1 MALYADIVTEWQKKN
16 ILTAADLATALNGHA
31 ISFAYHSGKIEN
43 DNITYN
49 DTREIFDHDGVTSYT
64 GDLKT
69 LFEIRNSKDAYELL
83 LSDFE
88 KHLPITEDLI
98 KRFHVE
104 ITKNTYDTY
113 RWQKGERP
121 GQYKIGD
128 YITGKNEVGLYPNE
142 VPEAIQDLLSEIQNI
157 SSKNALVAAAYFHAS
172 FENIHPFAD
181 GNGRTGRLLLNYFL
195 ITHNHPPLVI
205 YQEDRA
211 RYFDAL
217 EAWDTQEELNPLIDF
232 LTQEVEKTWGPRIQ
246 CQQRPSLSETLS
258 RMESQFQEA
267 QQQAE
272 QHNRDQSHN
281 KDDNSAIEHTR

>member
-69 LFEIRNSKDAYELL
+69 LFEIRNSKDA
-83 LSDFE
+83 
-88 KHLPITEDLI
+88 
-98 KRFHVE
+98 
-104 ITKNTYDTY
+104 YDTY

-281 KDDNSAIEHTR
+281 KDDNSTIEHTR

>member
-43 DNITYN
+43 DNISPITIRMKFLITIVSPRILVISRPYSKS
-49 DTREIFDHDGVTSYT
+49 EIPKMLMNYF
-64 GDLKT
+64 
-69 LFEIRNSKDAYELL
+69 
-83 LSDFE
+83 LSAFQE
-88 KHLPITEDLI
+88 HLPITEDLI

-128 YITGKNEVGLYPNE
+128 YITGKNEVGLYPDE

-205 YQEDRA
+205 YQEDRTR

-232 LTQEVEKTWGPRIQ
+232 LTQEVEKTWGTSYSVSAAPIIVRNAKPNGI
-246 CQQRPSLSETLS
+246 PVS
-258 RMESQFQEA
+258 R
-267 QQQAE
+267 
-272 QHNRDQSHN
+272 
-281 KDDNSAIEHTR
+281 SATAS